1 VSPASLTFVV
11 DKGVVAEKVV
21 TVLGPPTMDVTPT
34 TTDNASVKVTLTPQT
49 RDEAKAKTEPEAGKS
64 WKLQVALG
72 DEAPVG
78 EWKATVT
85 LKTTHS
91 ERSTIT
97 IPVDISIRGDLEL
110 SPKSAFFGF
119 LKVGDKATRTIRLTS
134 RSATALHRAGKE
146 AWVMTSIPDKAIHLT
161 NLTHPTHLASCP
173 SARSRFC

>member
-97 IPVDISIRGDLEL
+97 IPVDISIRGDLVHPFVNSSTLDTGSLQRPVAHTGSYTMEGTL
-110 SPKSAFFGF
+110 LFSPF
-119 LKVGDKATRTIRLTS
+119 TS
-134 RSATALHRAGKE
+134 SRALG
-146 AWVMTSIPDKAIHLT
+146 TS
-161 NLTHPTHLASCP
+161 
-173 SARSRFC
+173 